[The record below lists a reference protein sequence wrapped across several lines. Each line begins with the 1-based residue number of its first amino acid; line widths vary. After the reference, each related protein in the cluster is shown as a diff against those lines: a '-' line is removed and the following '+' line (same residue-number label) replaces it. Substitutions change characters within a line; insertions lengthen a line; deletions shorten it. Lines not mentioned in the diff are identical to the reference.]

1 MNEITNI
8 EIDAIIATSDVAGEH
23 LDKLGKT
30 DLATMSRDEW
40 LGFIEVVV
48 MAYADQMAQRH
59 KPFAVLRSGD
69 DPIGA
74 DEIMF

>member
-1 MNEITNI
+1 MTEITQT
-8 EIDAIIATSDVAGEH
+8 EIDAIIATSDKAGEH

-48 MAYADQMAQRH
+48 MSYADEMAKLH
-59 KPFAVLRSGD
+59 KPYAVLRGKD
-69 DPIGA
+69 DPIEA
-74 DEIMF
+74 DEVPY